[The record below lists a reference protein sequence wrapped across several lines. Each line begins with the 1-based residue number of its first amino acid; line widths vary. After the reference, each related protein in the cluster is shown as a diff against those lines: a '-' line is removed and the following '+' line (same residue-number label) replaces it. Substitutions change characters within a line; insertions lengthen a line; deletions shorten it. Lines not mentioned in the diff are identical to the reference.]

1 MKLITAGFLIMFIGV
16 LLILAGVFSMAYQSW
31 KNGGG
36 STEKS
41 DTSVRGGGII
51 MIGPILIIFG
61 TDVGVLK
68 ILIILAIVL
77 MAMAIILFFLPSRI
91 V

>member
-1 MKLITAGFLIMFIGV
+1 MKLITAGFLIVFIGMLV
-16 LLILAGVFSMAYQSW
+16 ILAGVFSME
-31 KNGGG
+31 K
-36 STEKS
+36 TEN
-41 DTSVRGGGII
+41 SVRGGGII
-51 MIGPILIIFG
+51 MIGPIPIIFG

-77 MAMAIILFFLPSRI
+77 MAIAIILFFLPSRI